1 MAKKKTLSE
10 IVDKINK
17 DNAPPGGWDDN
28 APEFGKTYSLMGI
41 ANGKSWAESEI
52 KENEIAPDAKVLA
65 ATEDALRVAFRAAG
79 REDEFDGF
87 LAELDEAHKEN
98 LELSSKVAAS
108 LAEAEAERVALLRE
122 IKP

>member
-1 MAKKKTLSE
+1 MAKMKSLSE
-10 IVDKINK
+10 IVDKLNK

-41 ANGKSWAESEI
+41 ANGKSWAESEV
-52 KENEIAPDAKVLA
+52 KENEIASDAKVLA

-87 LAELDEAHKEN
+87 LAEVDEAHREN
-98 LELSSKVAAS
+98 LELASKV
-108 LAEAEAERVALLRE
+108 AEAEAERVALLDE
-122 IKP
+122 L